1 MPNPLPAISEA
12 DIRDIAGDTVF
23 ERGWNY
29 FRQSAVFE
37 PARPRELS
45 DGGGTAGSGA
55 RDLPP
60 AESVAHLGEIQWLHS
75 QRKQPSPGAKDELR
89 RVGL

>member
-1 MPNPLPAISEA
+1 MPKTVPAISEA

-55 RDLPP
+55 RDSPP
-60 AESVAHLGEIQWLHS
+60 AESVVHLGEIH
-75 QRKQPSPGAKDELR
+75 RPHP
-89 RVGL
+89 